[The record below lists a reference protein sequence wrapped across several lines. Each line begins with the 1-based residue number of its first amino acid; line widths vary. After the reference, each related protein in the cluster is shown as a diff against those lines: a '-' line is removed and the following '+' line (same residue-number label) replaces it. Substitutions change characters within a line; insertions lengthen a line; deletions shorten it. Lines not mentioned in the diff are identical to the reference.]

1 MAQVKTI
8 ATKLRKKKWYP
19 LIAPSIFRNAVLGET
34 SVYDE
39 AAIMGKTVT
48 QNLMSLTGDVKK
60 QNININFIVTKV
72 ENGKAFTDIIGY
84 CMVPSTIRRLTRR
97 KSRKIELS
105 FAVDTADGK
114 HIRIKPLIFPIS
126 STKSSVSGHLLKTTL
141 DFLTKTIKKLSY
153 DDLVRDLINHTI
165 QSSLR
170 DAIKKIYPVRVAE
183 IRMMY
188 LEKEKRHE
196 GAPGAA
202 SAAKEELEQKKEGI
216 IEIEEEKAQAKKEVK
231 SASKEKKEEMMEN
244 AEQEEDNAELKV
256 EQEIEV

>member
-165 QSSLR
+165 QGSLR

-202 SAAKEELEQKKEGI
+202 SAAKEELEQKKEGT
-216 IEIEEEKAQAKKEVK
+216 IEDEKARAKKEVK
-231 SASKEKKEEMMEN
+231 NDFKEKKEMED